1 VVLGFLGLPSLHD
14 IVEAVAGGFF
24 TSLAGALVPGFLKHA
39 TVATIQHLVALPDP
53 AAWGHVGRLQEEMV
67 FLGAMLLPVT
77 LAAGT
82 LRYWLV
88 GLTGNSHPTVAVT
101 RCVWVTGVLVA
112 YRWIVEQA
120 VAAANTFTHAIL
132 AMPAVGDG
140 LARLVTVLF
149 GGALLTGSG
158 GVFGALLVIVGVVFA
173 AGLFAAQVLLTLAL
187 AVLVVAGPP
196 LIAVSAIPELAHLAS
211 AWGRAL
217 LALTL
222 VPLGWT
228 LLFATAGA
236 LTLDATSFTGG
247 ANGLPG
253 QVAAAFAALITFVL
267 AVRLPW
273 TMLGSLKRLLAPG
286 GAAHSALSARSPATA
301 GLARVSAAHTRL
313 RAAGLEGA
321 VSLGRSAGLAAGALG
336 IPAGGLLGV
345 ARRRLEKR
353 GAPANAAAAAGTPS
367 ATRDGGARAPSGVRE
382 RMGRAAAIVREA
394 PGRAHSA
401 AASASRRTAAAAS
414 DSRRPAQNRPTAITS
429 RGGTGIETP
438 GARETPK
445 RGSGGSTHTTAH
457 AARIHL
463 EPPAA
468 STAPSRSSGSSR
480 QSSQAGPSAGRARAA
495 EPGRPAPPAPARP
508 QDRATPRAKPSVQA
522 PHHEGNQP
530 PPRPGGRRKETS
542 GRPGQVPPGGRDPVR
557 PTRPR
562 KPDRRPRKGRGR

>member
-24 TSLAGALVPGFLKHA
+24 TALAGALVPGFLKHA

-67 FLGAMLLPVT
+67 FLGAILLPVT

-88 GLTGNSHPTVAVT
+88 GLTGEAHPTIAVA
-101 RCVWVTGVLVA
+101 RCTWVTGVLVA

-120 VAAANTFTHAIL
+120 VAAANTLTHAVL

-149 GGALLTGSG
+149 GGALLTGTG

-187 AVLVVAGPP
+187 AVLIVAGPP
-196 LIAVSAIPELAHLAS
+196 LIAVSAIPELSHLAS

-217 LALTL
+217 LMLTL

-228 LLFATAGA
+228 VLFATAGA

-247 ANGLPG
+247 TNGLPG

-273 TMLGSLKRLLAPG
+273 TLLGSLKRLLVPAGGPSAPLSTSTP
-286 GAAHSALSARSPATA
+286 AAG
-301 GLARVSAAHTRL
+301 GLARVSAAHARL
-313 RAAGLEGA
+313 RTAGVEGTM
-321 VSLGRSAGLAAGALG
+321 SLGRSAALAAGALG
-336 IPAGGLLGV
+336 APAGGLVGV
-345 ARRRLEKR
+345 TRRRLERFGTPK
-353 GAPANAAAAAGTPS
+353 GTAPAGAAAS
-367 ATRDGGARAPSGVRE
+367 ATRDRGARESPGVRE
-382 RMGRAAAIVREA
+382 RIGRAATIVGDA
-394 PGRAHSA
+394 PGRAHTA
-401 AASASRRTAAAAS
+401 AASATRRTTGVAS
-414 DSRRPAQNRPTAITS
+414 EPTRRPPDRPADVSS
-429 RGGTGIETP
+429 RSGTGVERS
-438 GARETPK
+438 GAPAAPQRERT
-445 RGSGGSTHTTAH
+445 GNTETTAP
-457 AARIHL
+457 AARVRV
-463 EPPAA
+463 ERPAA
-468 STAPSRSSGSSR
+468 SAATPRPTGNSSQSSRRDPGASRS
-480 QSSQAGPSAGRARAA
+480 RAPEPPRAA
-495 EPGRPAPPAPARP
+495 SPAPARP
-508 QDRATPRAKPSVQA
+508 QDQPTSRSKAPSPGPRRDATAPPSHA
-522 PHHEGNQP
+522 T
-530 PPRPGGRRKETS
+530 GRKDKRYGRQGA
-542 GRPGQVPPGGRDPVR
+542 GRPAPPDPVR
-557 PTRPR
+557 PPRPR